1 MQNGI
6 EKCNKIL
13 RTYDKIKYLTF
24 QEKKKNISYQ
34 IFFPKTLFSIIF
46 RGVSLEPVSQNV

>member
-6 EKCNKIL
+6 EKFNKIL

-24 QEKKKNISYQ
+24 QEKKSIFLTKYFFSKL
-34 IFFPKTLFSIIF
+34 FFPLF
-46 RGVSLEPVSQNV
+46 LEV